1 MMHSLRA
8 KNIISQ
14 VHYIP
19 VPMHPFYANLG
30 YDMKDY
36 PNSKEY
42 YETALSIP
50 IYYGLSDQKQA
61 FVLDSGIKISLK
73 LNNWSLSWHQ

>member
-1 MMHSLRA
+1 MHSLRE

-19 VPMHPFYANLG
+19 VPMHPFYAKLG

-36 PNSKEY
+36 PFAKEY
-42 YETALSIP
+42 YDSALSIP
-50 IYYGLSDQKQA
+50 LYYGLSDQKQA
-61 FVLDSGIKISLK
+61 FVLNAISEL
-73 LNNWSLSWHQ
+73 L